1 MRGYIRLLFSNEL
14 LLACFL
20 IDNLCISDLNHIL
33 ESQTCRQNGQA
44 GAFAQNQGFN
54 QGAMYGGSPFYSQT
68 AGSNPF
74 G

>member
-1 MRGYIRLLFSNEL
+1 MQSTN
-14 LLACFL
+14 
-20 IDNLCISDLNHIL
+20 NLH
-33 ESQTCRQNGQA
+33 QQNGQA
-44 GAFAQNQGFN
+44 AFAQNQGFN